1 MYQPWLQR
9 VVDRKIDTETLT
21 KHIDEQDISIS
32 LIDMVLAADH
42 GVRTYSRVPTIANE
56 GLIAAVLPALEVLA
70 GAINSGNHKLLTQAL
85 QCFLIIPQFAL
96 IKAARHLL
104 RATRRATLPQCC
116 NRQKESGKAVCWGRS
131 LTESPRCRC

>member
-1 MYQPWLQR
+1 MAATSGRPQ
-9 VVDRKIDTETLT
+9 IDTETLT
-21 KHIDEQDISIS
+21 KHIDEQDSSIS

-70 GAINSGNHKLLTQAL
+70 GATNSGNHKLLTQAL

-96 IKAARHLL
+96 IKAARDTMSS
-104 RATRRATLPQCC
+104 RTLPA
-116 NRQKESGKAVCWGRS
+116 NFWSSA
-131 LTESPRCRC
+131 